1 VNAAKVGVVGEI
13 LNGRLEFGGL
23 NLRLRL
29 CLIPLTSFMVSMVNH
44 EGGKENYSGAGRAG

>member
-1 VNAAKVGVVGEI
+1 MNAAKVGVVGEI